1 MKKTLK
7 NFEFQRWT
15 SSSKCSFTIVNSAFF
30 SSSALNFI
38 VFKGLVLLALF
49 FSSYAKL
56 SAQEQPHYSFYMLR
70 QSLVNP
76 AALSTFDRISGA
88 VFFNAQMVGFKGAPL
103 VGAVDVSFP
112 IGKTGLVIGGL
123 IQQDK
128 IGATYKSTVGVGLAY
143 RIKLN
148 PTNYLAFGLNANA
161 YMINADFTQLNVQD
175 PLDPSLNT
183 STNTF
188 WSPNFKLGAYYF
200 RKNFYVGFAVGNIL
214 TVNLPNYLNPEPSI
228 DARFQDVHFYINA
241 GWQYRFG
248 NNAWKFQPSAMVK
261 QIAGS
266 PTQFDINMQFLYH
279 EAFGFGLSYRS
290 LNTIMAQINY
300 THKDMFTIAYAF
312 NMGLG
317 FGNRTNYTGHE
328 VMLGFKIPQS
338 KNRIPVDIPRF

>member
-1 MKKTLK
+1 MKKII
-7 NFEFQRWT
+7 
-15 SSSKCSFTIVNSAFF
+15 TI
-30 SSSALNFI
+30 I
-38 VFKGLVLLALF
+38 ILF
-49 FSSYAKL
+49 AAVGKL

-88 VFFNAQMVGFKGAPL
+88 VFFNAQMVGFKGAPI

-128 IGATYKSTVGVGLAY
+128 IGATYKSTIGVGLAY

-148 PTNYLAFGLNANA
+148 PKNYLAFGLNANA
-161 YMINADFTQLNVQD
+161 YMINADFSQLNVQD
-175 PLDPSLNT
+175 PTDPSLTAN
-183 STNTF
+183 SNFSTF

-200 RKNFYVGFAVGNIL
+200 RPNFYVGFAVGNIL
-214 TVNLPNYLNPEPSI
+214 TVNLPNYLNPDPSI
-228 DARFQDVHFYINA
+228 NSRFQDIHFYINT

-248 NNAWKFQPSAMVK
+248 NNAWKFQPSVLIK

-266 PTQFDINMQFLYH
+266 PMQFDVNIQFVFH
-279 EAFGFGLSYRS
+279 EAFGFGMSYRS
-290 LNTIMAQINY
+290 LNTLMFQMNY
-300 THKDMFTIAYAF
+300 NHMDRFTIAYAF

-328 VMLGFKIPQS
+328 IMIGFKLPQS
-338 KNRIPVDIPRF
+338 KNRIPIDIPRF

>member
-1 MKKTLK
+1 MKKISILI
-7 NFEFQRWT
+7 F
-15 SSSKCSFTIVNSAFF
+15 
-30 SSSALNFI
+30 L
-38 VFKGLVLLALF
+38 LVAVV
-49 FSSYAKL
+49 KL

-70 QSLVNP
+70 QSLINP
-76 AALSTFDRISGA
+76 AALSTYDRISGA

-128 IGATYKSTVGVGLAY
+128 IGATYKSTIGVGVAY

-148 PTNYLAFGLNANA
+148 PSNYLAFGLNANA
-161 YMINADFTQLNVQD
+161 YMINADFTQVNVQD
-175 PLDPSLNT
+175 PNDPSLGTNA
-183 STNTF
+183 NTF

-214 TVNLPNYLNPEPSI
+214 TVNLPNYMNPDPSI
-228 DARFQDVHFYINA
+228 NARFQDVHFYVNA
-241 GWQYRFG
+241 GWQKKFHHDS
-248 NNAWKFQPSAMVK
+248 WKFQPSVMVK
-261 QIAGS
+261 QISGS
-266 PTQFDINMQFLYH
+266 PTQFDVNMQFVYH

-290 LNTIMAQINY
+290 LNTLMAQINY
-300 THKDMFTIAYAF
+300 THKDIFTIAYAF

-328 VMLGFKIPQS
+328 VMLGFKVPQT